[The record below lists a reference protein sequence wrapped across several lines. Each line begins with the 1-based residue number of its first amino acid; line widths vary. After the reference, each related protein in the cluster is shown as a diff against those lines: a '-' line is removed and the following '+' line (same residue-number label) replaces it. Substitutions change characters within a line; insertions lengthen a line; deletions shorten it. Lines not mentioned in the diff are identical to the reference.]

1 MFRNLS
7 IWLAGVLLALPLS
20 LSMAHAA
27 EDARVFELRVYTVE
41 KGKQADVNA
50 LIAGAGVKGMAKQG
64 IEFLGA
70 FVPVDAADE
79 RIFTVVAHKD
89 RASADKAWPAFQAD
103 AEWKTAREAAMKNG
117 KIVTKIEQFFL
128 SATDYS
134 PKLAAQKVGGR
145 VFELRTYATTPNN
158 LPLLNAR
165 FRDHTMKLFE
175 KHGMTNV
182 VYWNLPATEKTTV
195 GDLFKA
201 VSPVGNEKVDV
212 DAGANA
218 APISLV
224 YFLAHKSPEAAK
236 ASFDAFR
243 QDADWV
249 KARTESEVKGG
260 GSLTA
265 GNGVKSL
272 FLKATS
278 YSPVQ

>member
-1 MFRNLS
+1 MIRNLS
-7 IWLAGVLLALPLS
+7 LWLAAILLALPVS
-20 LSMAHAA
+20 FASAA

-41 KGKQADVNA
+41 KGKQAEVNN
-50 LIAGAGVKGMAKQG
+50 LIAGPGVKGMAKQG

-79 RIFTVVAHKD
+79 RIFTIVAHKD
-89 RASADKAWPAFQAD
+89 RAAADKAWPAFQAD
-103 AEWKTAREAAMKNG
+103 ADWKIAREAAMKNG
-117 KIVTKIEQFFL
+117 KLITKIEQFFL
-128 SATDYS
+128 NATDYS
-134 PKLAAQKVGGR
+134 AKLAPQKVGNR

-165 FRDHTMKLFE
+165 FRDHTVKLFE
-175 KHGMTNV
+175 KHGMTNL
-182 VYWNLPATEKTTV
+182 VYWNFPATEKTTV
-195 GDLFKA
+195 GELLKA
-201 VSPVGNEKVDV
+201 VSPVGNDKAEV
-212 DAGANA
+212 DAGAPA

-224 YFLAHKSPEAAK
+224 YFLTHKSQDAAK

-243 QDADWV
+243 QDADWI

-265 GNGVKSL
+265 PNGVKSL
-272 FLKATS
+272 FLKATT

>member
-1 MFRNLS
+1 MIRNLS
-7 IWLAGVLLALPLS
+7 IWLAGLLLALPLS
-20 LSMAHAA
+20 LSFTQAA

-50 LIAGAGVKGMAKQG
+50 LIAGPGVKGMAKQG
-64 IEFLGA
+64 IEFLCA

-89 RASADKAWPAFQAD
+89 RAAADKAWPAFQAD
-103 AEWKTAREAAMKNG
+103 AEWKAAREAAMKNG
-117 KIVTKIEQFFL
+117 KIVAKIEQFFL
-128 SATDYS
+128 NATDYS
-134 PKLAAQKVGGR
+134 AKLAPQKVGNR

-165 FRDHTMKLFE
+165 FRDHTVKLFE
-175 KHGMTNV
+175 KHGMTNL

-201 VSPVGNEKVDV
+201 VSPVGGDKVDV
-212 DAGANA
+212 DAGAAA

-224 YFLAHKSPEAAK
+224 YFLTHKSTDAAK
-236 ASFDAFR
+236 ASFDSFR
-243 QDADWV
+243 QDPDWV

-265 GNGVKSL
+265 PNGVKSL
-272 FLKATS
+272 MLKATP
-278 YSPVQ
+278 YSPIQ

>member
-1 MFRNLS
+1 MIRNLS
-7 IWLAGVLLALPLS
+7 IWLAGLLLALPLS
-20 LSMAHAA
+20 LSFAQAA

-50 LIAGAGVKGMAKQG
+50 LIAGPGVKGMAKQG

-89 RASADKAWPAFQAD
+89 RAAADKAWPAFQAD
-103 AEWKTAREAAMKNG
+103 AEWKAAREAAMKNG
-117 KIVTKIEQFFL
+117 KIVAKIEQFFL
-128 SATDYS
+128 NATDYS
-134 PKLAAQKVGGR
+134 AKLAPQKVGNR

-165 FRDHTMKLFE
+165 FRDHTVKLFE
-175 KHGMTNV
+175 KHGMTNL

-201 VSPVGNEKVDV
+201 VSPVGGDKVDV
-212 DAGANA
+212 DAGAAA

-224 YFLAHKSPEAAK
+224 YFLTHKSTDAAK
-236 ASFDAFR
+236 ASFDSFR
-243 QDADWV
+243 QDPDWV

-265 GNGVKSL
+265 PNGVKSL
-272 FLKATS
+272 MLKATP
-278 YSPVQ
+278 YSPIQ